1 MTHKIETGNA
11 RPIKQQPRRI
21 PLHKKEAAR
30 EEVERMLNA
39 GIIEPSSSAW
49 SSPIVLVTKKDGSI
63 RYCIDYRK
71 LNEVSRKDSYP
82 LPRIDDSLDALRG
95 SKWFSCLDLASGYW
109 QVMMDPKDKDKT
121 AFVTTHGFYQ
131 FKVMP
136 FGLCNAAATF
146 ERLMENVL
154 AGHNFEICLLY
165 IDDVIVYSNDF
176 QSHVNHI
183 DAVLQRLKGA
193 GLKMSPKKCDFFKDQ
208 VVFLG
213 HVVSQEGISE
223 SPDKVSAIKEWPVR
237 SFLGTCSYYRRFIKW
252 FTDIARPLHK
262 LTEKTEKFNW
272 TPQCDEAFQ
281 KLKAAL
287 TSAPILRYPDLSLPF
302 VLDTDASAFAM
313 GGVLSQIEDGVERPI
328 AYFSKVFSKP
338 ERNYC
343 VTRRELLAVVSS
355 IKHFHHYLY
364 GKDFLVRTDHGA

>member
-49 SSPIVLVTKKDGSI
+49 SSPIVFVTKKDGSI

-71 LNEVSRKDSYP
+71 LNEVSRKDSYT

-154 AGHNFEICLLY
+154 AGHNFET
-165 IDDVIVYSNDF
+165 VYS
-176 QSHVNHI
+176 
-183 DAVLQRLKGA
+183 
-193 GLKMSPKKCDFFKDQ
+193 
-208 VVFLG
+208 
-213 HVVSQEGISE
+213 
-223 SPDKVSAIKEWPVR
+223 
-237 SFLGTCSYYRRFIKW
+237 
-252 FTDIARPLHK
+252 
-262 LTEKTEKFNW
+262 
-272 TPQCDEAFQ
+272 
-281 KLKAAL
+281 
-287 TSAPILRYPDLSLPF
+287 TSMMLLSTLMIF
-302 VLDTDASAFAM
+302 
-313 GGVLSQIEDGVERPI
+313 R
-328 AYFSKVFSKP
+328 
-338 ERNYC
+338 
-343 VTRRELLAVVSS
+343 VT
-355 IKHFHHYLY
+355 
-364 GKDFLVRTDHGA
+364 